1 MSRLA
6 DLATVCT
13 VGSFVILLLAAL
25 HVINL
30 A

>member
-1 MSRLA
+1 MTLS
-6 DLATVCT
+6 DLIAVCA

-25 HVINL
+25 HVIHL